1 MRIRTAAVLAIL
13 AGASLL
19 SVAGARAQAAPQGL
33 QLAQAS
39 PALEDPV
46 IRRRPPP
53 RVRVYP
59 RYESGGVYPRYY
71 PGRNAVR
78 ECTASYVQEARPS
91 GTVIVPRTSCH
102 WRPG

>member
-1 MRIRTAAVLAIL
+1 MRIRTVAIL
-13 AGASLL
+13 GALAGIALL
-19 SVAGARAQAAPQGL
+19 SVGGARAQAAPQGI

-39 PALEDPV
+39 PAPELTV
-46 IRRRPPP
+46 TRRPPP

-59 RYESGGVYPRYY
+59 RYQSDGVYPRYY